1 MFRLVRLILI
11 VLALATTLLSIFA
24 IIGSYKNEDYLTR
37 IYLVDI
43 HMTNFKLGKVLN
55 LDKLG
60 VSFDQEDILNKILD
74 QFTYDKLGLSQVYS
88 ASFWGYCK
96 GSVKGNDSSSHGF
109 DNSNLNITWCSPAK
123 AGYYLDPLEIFKK
136 DMNSSLKNTDSGHH
150 ILDGVAKKYLGE
162 IVDNLSYNSM
172 GLPGN
177 MQDNLTLLNNLTKA
191 GFALLFITAILLVLF
206 VVFQILGFIFDPRN
220 LCYSCIN
227 FFFETLIFVCAA
239 VGSALLTG
247 AYYYVRRTFNNNLS
261 DYGMKS
267 FLSIAFYALCWSAC
281 ASTIIILLF
290 NLIAHCCGFTFRRNR
305 YKSIQQPI
313 DSNDIPREKL

>member
-11 VLALATTLLSIFA
+11 ILALATTLLSIFA
-24 IIGSYKNEDYLTR
+24 IIGSYKNEVYLTK

-55 LDKLG
+55 LDELG
-60 VSFDQEDILNKILD
+60 VTFSQQDVLDKILD

-96 GSVKGNDSSSHGF
+96 GSVKGNDSSMKGF
-109 DNSNLNITWCSPAK
+109 DNSNIDFTWCSPAK
-123 AGYYLDPLEIFKK
+123 AGYYFDPLEIFKK
-136 DMNSSLKNTDSGHH
+136 DMNDTIQKSDSGSY
-150 ILDGVAKKYLGE
+150 ILDDLAKKYLGE
-162 IVDNLSYNSM
+162 IVDNLSYKSM

-206 VVFQILGFIFDPRN
+206 VIFQMLGCIFSPEN

-227 FFFETLIFVCAA
+227 FSFEVFIFVCAT

-261 DYGMKS
+261 DFGVKS
-267 FLSIAFYALCWSAC
+267 FLSVAFYALCWSTC
-281 ASTIIILLF
+281 ASTVIILIF

-305 YKSIQQPI
+305 YKSLQQPV
-313 DSNDIPREKL
+313 DLNSMPREKL